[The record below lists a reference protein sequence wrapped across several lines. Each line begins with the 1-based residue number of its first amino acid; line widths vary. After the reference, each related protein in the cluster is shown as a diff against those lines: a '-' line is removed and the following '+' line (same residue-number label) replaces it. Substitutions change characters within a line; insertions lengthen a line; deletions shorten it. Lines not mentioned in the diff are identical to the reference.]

1 MRRLKRGLMT
11 CDERTALPAYKQIFE
26 SGAPALP
33 VLERELKNA
42 ALFADPTRVE
52 GTRLLAGLLALHR
65 DLDEVASDDLID
77 EALARPCPKVISA
90 LLRSARRMTCRD
102 FRTSCSSNI
111 QIWEHTSIDQR
122 YGASKRVQGW
132 LAELPANDI
141 VGIRRILITPHRTE
155 HDAMGS
161 YMPVLGV
168 VSLAWT
174 TLIPPESYFV
184 RAANASHRFTLF
196 HEVGHH
202 VHKHWFGQDPE
213 QERDADG
220 YAARSV
226 KSRMPL
232 WLRICLPPLGGL
244 LKVLGWCETDAQA
257 RRGEIPRTRA

>member
-11 CDERTALPAYKQIFE
+11 SNERTTLPAYKQMFE
-26 SGAPALP
+26 AGAQALP

-42 ALFADPTRVE
+42 ALFAEPTRVE
-52 GTRLLAGLLALHR
+52 GTRLLAGLLGLHR
-65 DLDEVASDDLID
+65 DLDEVASDNLID

-90 LLRSARRMTCRD
+90 LLRAARRVTCRD
-102 FRTSCSSNI
+102 FRISRFGDI

-122 YGASKRVQGW
+122 YGASERVQGW

-141 VGIRRILITPHRTE
+141 VGIRRLVITPHKPE

-213 QERDADG
+213 QERDADA
-220 YAARSV
+220 YAARS
-226 KSRMPL
+226 SRARMPL
-232 WLRICLPPLGGL
+232 WLRICLPPIGGL
-244 LKVLGWCETDAQA
+244 FKVLGWCKAHTSIT
-257 RRGEIPRTRA
+257 RRQIARTRS

>member
-1 MRRLKRGLMT
+1 MHRLKRGLMT
-11 CDERTALPAYKQIFE
+11 SNGRTTLPAYKQMFE
-26 SGAPALP
+26 AGAPSLP
-33 VLERELKNA
+33 VIERELKKA
-42 ALFADPTRVE
+42 ARFAEPKRVE
-52 GTRLLAGLLALHR
+52 STRLLAGLLALHR
-65 DLDEVASDDLID
+65 DLDEAASDDLID
-77 EALARPCPKVISA
+77 EALARPCPKVISG

-122 YGASKRVQGW
+122 FGASQRVQGW

-141 VGIRRILITPHRTE
+141 IGIRRILITPHKTE
-155 HDAMGS
+155 HDTMGS

-174 TLIPPESYFV
+174 TLISPDSYFV

-213 QERDADG
+213 QEQDADS
-220 YAARSV
+220 YAARSA

-232 WLRICLPPLGGL
+232 WLRICLPPIGSLF
-244 LKVLGWCETDAQA
+244 KVLGWYKTHPPSK
-257 RRGEIPRTRA
+257 RNEIARTRS